1 MNNTLNK
8 KERQP
13 WLDIIRGICSIMVIL
28 YHIPSTPNLYAIFYS
43 PIMIPAF
50 FFVSGYLSKNYDG
63 SVLKFLYNRVLK
75 LFISYLLIILL
86 GKIIVFGNVP
96 LIMQNPKY
104 LIQIIIRYFVYI
116 YNGYDFWFI
125 PCLICISLY
134 FIIINKICRDK
145 PVPML
150 IISAI
155 IAGIG
160 LYIGE
165 PDKFVLWHSQ
175 TAMICL
181 FFYMTGYC
189 VKKTQWIDNHNFTA
203 KSCILTGLLYFSA
216 VIAFSLI
223 FGMENIIIVAANNEW
238 QILPVTAILICLGII
253 FIVCLSQQLGS
264 CKLLTYIGSHS
275 LIYFVFGSR
284 VMDFIGQGIK
294 AVYSFLGLPFVVN
307 YYIISIALTVVSSLL
322 TLVLCIL
329 SDKFFPALNGRINLP
344 KLKLKKVGE

>member
-1 MNNTLNK
+1 MNKINDK
-8 KERQP
+8 QRQP
-13 WLDIIRGICSIMVIL
+13 WLDVVRGICSLLVVL
-28 YHIPSTPNLYAIFYS
+28 YHVPSTPLSYVIFYS

-75 LFISYLLIILL
+75 LFICYLIIMFV
-86 GKIIVFGNVP
+86 GKILIVSNIP
-96 LIMQNPKY
+96 LILQNPKY
-104 LIQIIIRYFVYI
+104 LIQIIISYFVYI
-116 YNGYDFWFI
+116 YNGYDFWFL

-165 PDKFVLWHSQ
+165 PDKFILWHSQ

-181 FFYMTGYC
+181 FFYMAGYC

-216 VIAFSLI
+216 VIVFSLI

-238 QILPVTAILICLGII
+238 KILPVTAILIFLGII
-253 FIVCLSQQLGS
+253 FIICLSKQLNS
-264 CKLLTYIGSHS
+264 CRILAYIGAHS
-275 LIYFVFGSR
+275 MIYFTFGSR
-284 VMDFIGQGIK
+284 CTDIIWRGIN
-294 AVYSFLGLPFVVN
+294 ALYSLIKLPFIN
-307 YYIISIALTVVSSLL
+307 NTYIMSIFFTVCTCALM
-322 TLVLCIL
+322 LVICKL

-344 KLKLKKVGE
+344 ELKLKKT